1 MTPYEK
7 FISKNTVIYFFLF
20 FTINIR
26 SIQLLRYNMAEVKII
41 ISTIYHVTFIHVRM
55 NVHKRS
61 PINRRN
67 EWANEWRCIKFF
79 HENKGHPPFPASG
92 IIFYG
97 IKIKGAK
104 SLRSFVKD
112 IGEMTN
118 DSKSD
123 PRQIVAL
130 PFRLPT
136 LVADLSFPSLSLLF
150 VSWPTSVLRA
160 IPYYAALHCHNPYIT
175 WRSDESEF
183 MVQGA
188 PSASRIS
195 ENFWRE
201 KALQGRTLGHVT
213 PCVD

>member
-1 MTPYEK
+1 
-7 FISKNTVIYFFLF
+7 
-20 FTINIR
+20 
-26 SIQLLRYNMAEVKII
+26 MAKVKVI

-67 EWANEWRCIKFF
+67 EWGNEWRCIKFF
-79 HENKGHPPFPASG
+79 HENKGHSPPFPFPQQVA

-97 IKIKGAK
+97 INIKGGK
-104 SLRSFVKD
+104 LLRSFVKD

-201 KALQGRTLGHVT
+201 KALQGRTPGHVM